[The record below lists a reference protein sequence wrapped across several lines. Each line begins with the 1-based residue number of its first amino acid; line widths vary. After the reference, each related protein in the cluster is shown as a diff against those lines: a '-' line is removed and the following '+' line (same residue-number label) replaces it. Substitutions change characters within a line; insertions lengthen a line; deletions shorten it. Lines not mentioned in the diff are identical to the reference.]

1 MRRLEAALC
10 LYVDVNASIANGC
23 SGGVVIIEL
32 FVLSAAAGIL
42 AGLLSGTLGLGGGVV
57 VVPALLYI
65 FHVLGFAEETL
76 TQQAVATSLATIII
90 TSISSVTAHY
100 RRGALRKDLI
110 APLAAGVVAGAF
122 AGALLASHIDGQ
134 LLKRLFGGLALV
146 VALQSLLSSMRAPQD
161 DEAERLPAPRWRV
174 VAGVG
179 VGAVSA
185 MFGIGGGSMTVPL
198 LTFWRVRMQ
207 QAVAASAACGVPI
220 ALAGCAGF
228 IVGGWRLPL
237 PPGSVGFIYLP
248 AVAGIVVTSFPLA
261 WVGARIAHRLPGTIL
276 KRIFALVLLILGLKL
291 ALG

>member
-1 MRRLEAALC
+1 
-10 LYVDVNASIANGC
+10 
-23 SGGVVIIEL
+23 VIIEL
-32 FVLSAAAGIL
+32 FVFSAAAGVV

-76 TQQAVATSLATIII
+76 TQQAVATSLATIVI
-90 TSISSVTAHY
+90 TSASSVAAHY
-100 RRGALRKDLI
+100 RRGALRRDLI
-110 APLAAGVVAGAF
+110 TPLAAGVVIGAF
-122 AGALLASHIDGQ
+122 AGALFASHLDGQ

-146 VALQSLLSSMRAPQD
+146 VALQSLWSSMRAQHA
-161 DEAERLPAPRWRV
+161 DEAERVPATAWRV
-174 VAGVG
+174 IAGMG
-179 VGAVSA
+179 IGAVSA
-185 MFGIGGGSMTVPL
+185 MFGVGGGSMTVPL
-198 LTFWRVRMQ
+198 LTVWRVRMQ
-207 QAVAASAACGVPI
+207 QAVATSAACGVPI

-261 WVGARIAHRLPGTIL
+261 WVGARIAHRLPATTL